1 MECAPSVRRG
11 FFPLDEELQ
20 LLAGHFTP
28 SVYEGITRLGIWM
41 LFARAV
47 KEKVLLACDCD
58 RADGATQTATLDEA
72 DVDTQATALGREV
85 VTLWTAIKQAAQR
98 EAHRGMTT

>member
-1 MECAPSVRRG
+1 MCAPSVRRG

-58 RADGATQTATLDEA
+58 RADEQTTLFRLA
-72 DVDTQATALGREV
+72 GQPVR
-85 VTLWTAIKQAAQR
+85 AQSGFDR
-98 EAHRGMTT
+98 APV